1 MIDFILLFLLVV
13 CAITAVLMK
22 DLLSSVVILS
32 AYSLIMAVLWMRLNA
47 VDVAFTEAAVSAGIT
62 SVLMIT
68 ALNKTKRREQ
78 IVQKSQIKNP
88 KIEHKNSRLFSYK
101 SIPSLTIVLL
111 TGSVLIYGTIDMP
124 SFGDPNAPANLHLAK
139 RYIEKSYLETGSLN
153 FVTAILASYRGYD
166 TLGEVIVIFTSGV
179 CVVLLMRKRKSNE

>member
-22 DLLSSVVILS
+22 DLLSSVAILS

-62 SVLMIT
+62 TVLMIA
-68 ALNKTKRREQ
+68 ALTKTQRREQ
-78 IVQKSQIKNP
+78 SAQKSKIKNP
-88 KIEHKNSRLFSYK
+88 NFEPKNSRLFSYK
-101 SIPSLTIVLL
+101 SIPSLIIVLL
-111 TGSVLIYGTIDMP
+111 TGAVLIYGTIDMP
-124 SFGDPNAPANLHLAK
+124 SFGDPNAPANLHVAE

-153 FVTAILASYRGYD
+153 FVTAVLASYRGYD
-166 TLGEVIVIFTSGV
+166 TLGEVIVIFASGV
-179 CVVLLMRKRKSNE
+179 CVVLLMRKRKNNE